1 MCVYIYIHT
10 YIYICKVVILNTYVV
25 VINLLFTLLLNLQ
38 TIRYFLQLFTQKML
52 VIEHKLH

>member
-1 MCVYIYIHT
+1 MCVYIYIH
-10 YIYICKVVILNTYVV
+10 IYICKVVILNTYIV
-25 VINLLFTLLLNLQ
+25 VINLLFTSLLNLQ